1 MPDFRN
7 RRIQL
12 LIFFSALLSGISVLA
27 AVGTLRGLG
36 GIVGLAVGDGG
47 GKFNFPRIFAQT
59 ADAALTVHFLLPLF
73 LGVLFFTAARWL
85 AERRSRALA
94 VTAVCVLFLILFL
107 AAFLASLLLTQVNGI
122 RFWDLLAKLLPLI
135 DKL

>member
-47 GKFNFPRIFAQT
+47 GKFDFPRIFAQT
-59 ADAALTVHFLLPLF
+59 ADAALTVHFLLPLL

-85 AERRSRALA
+85 AEQRSRALA